1 MRSKGEPTAS
11 GDTDR
16 PCSKK
21 APSYTYT
28 FAGNGRIHSAVN
40 HKDGQ
45 RSPKWLLK
53 MSPLLSLLTQI
64 RSVELRAWWQLWLH
78 CHSYLHANYHLVF
91 CDYLMNS
98 GGKVVPL
105 RKMKLPQKFM
115 TKEKHKSL
123 PARAWIA
130 NVLTQP
136 TASSQQ
142 PPPSSKQTSGSSSVF
157 PPRSRLLISHLL
169 AEDVC
174 WIGAGCCSWSCMAVT
189 RLPQR
194 SCESWPA
201 MGEKD
206 SSLGFSHKSV
216 LSTSN

>member
-136 TASSQQ
+136 TASNLHPQANKHLGAVPSF
-142 PPPSSKQTSGSSSVF
+142 PPGVGSSSPIF
-157 PPRSRLLISHLL
+157 WLRMCAGLGQ
-169 AEDVC
+169 AAAA
-174 WIGAGCCSWSCMAVT
+174 GAAWQWPDCPSAAVN
-189 RLPQR
+189 PGQQR
-194 SCESWPA
+194 
-201 MGEKD
+201 EK
-206 SSLGFSHKSV
+206 KIPV
-216 LSTSN
+216 